1 MKIELEIS
9 DKQLAS
15 LEGIYDIHHDHPLID
30 NNGVLMTNARI
41 TIREI
46 GRAMCETENRQKRS

>member
-15 LEGIYDIHHDHPLID
+15 LEVIYDAHHDHLFID
-30 NNGVLMTNARI
+30 NNSELMTRARN

-46 GRAMCETENRQKRS
+46 GRAMYEAENRQKRS